1 MSGHSKWSK
10 IKRQKEVSDQKKSKE
25 FGRLT
30 REILVAAR
38 VEKDPENNAALRDII
53 ARAKKANMPQTN
65 IDRLL
70 HSKDNV
76 EIREVVYEGF
86 GPGGA
91 ALLITVA
98 TDNPNRTVAELR
110 ALLKNHGGRLGD
122 PGSAAWK
129 FKEQFVARFQNV
141 PAEKR
146 DELELAMIDAG
157 ATDIISEENTIRV
170 QVEPS
175 GAAAIQNAGNELG
188 LAPTEASVQYV
199 PSQPATIASSDREI
213 LENLIN
219 ALEEHQDVT
228 TVTTD
233 AA

>member
-38 VEKDPENNAALRDII
+38 TEKDPEHNAALRDAL
-53 ARAKKANMPQTN
+53 ARARKANMPQAN

-70 HSKDNV
+70 HSKDDV
-76 EIREVVYEGF
+76 EIHEVTYEGF

-98 TDNPNRTVAELR
+98 TDNPNRTVAEIR
-110 ALLKNHGGRLGD
+110 TLLKNHGGRMGD

-129 FKEQFVARFQNV
+129 FKEQFVAHFENV
-141 PAEKR
+141 PAEKQ
-146 DELELAMIDAG
+146 DEFELAMIDAG
-157 ATDIISEENTIRV
+157 ATDIIPEENTIRV
-170 QVEPS
+170 HVEPS
-175 GAAAIQNAGNELG
+175 GATEIQIAAKDLDLI
-188 LAPTEASVQYV
+188 PTEASLQYV
-199 PSQPATIASSDREI
+199 PTQPITMTSSDREI
-213 LENLIN
+213 LENQIGR
-219 ALEEHQDVT
+219 AHV
-228 TVTTD
+228 
-233 AA
+233 